1 VSRRL
6 LLTAHISTSVG
17 ILGADLVL
25 LTLGVHGR
33 LGADPVT
40 VYPAMR
46 ILASYVIAPLAG
58 LAVGTGLLLALRS
71 PGLLGQTWVLA
82 KLSISTALTILV
94 LLAAIPGL
102 TAAENAALSPA
113 PAVTERMQLT
123 YALMPAFTLSLLLLN
138 VALAVYK
145 PRRRTR
151 ARSTDRRRQNAAP
164 H

>member
-1 VSRRL
+1 VARS
-6 LLTAHISTSVG
+6 
-17 ILGADLVL
+17 
-25 LTLGVHGR
+25 
-33 LGADPVT
+33 
-40 VYPAMR
+40 
-46 ILASYVIAPLAG
+46 
-58 LAVGTGLLLALRS
+58 GLLLALRS

-102 TAAENAALSPA
+102 AAAEDAALRA
-113 PAVTERMQLT
+113 PVVPERMQLT

-164 H
+164 N